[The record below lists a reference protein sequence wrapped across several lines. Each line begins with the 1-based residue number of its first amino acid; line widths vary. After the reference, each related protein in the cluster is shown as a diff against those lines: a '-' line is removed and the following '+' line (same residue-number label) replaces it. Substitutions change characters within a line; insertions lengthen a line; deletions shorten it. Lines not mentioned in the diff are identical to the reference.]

1 MANTLLP
8 NQVLGINE
16 YLLST
21 NGAYQ
26 LILQSDG
33 NLVLYRMAN
42 HHPLWASN
50 TNGKDAMRAIMQT
63 DGNFVL
69 YDFHGKPLWAS
80 GTNGKPGCF
89 VTMQDDGNLVIYE
102 PKIPVWASNTAQ

>member
-1 MANTLLP
+1 MPNILAP
-8 NQVLGINE
+8 NQSLGINDT
-16 YLLST
+16 LTSS
-21 NGAYQ
+21 NGQFQ

-50 TNGKDAMRAIMQT
+50 TDGTDAMRAIMQM

-69 YDFHGKPLWAS
+69 YNFHGHALWAS
-80 GTNGKPGCF
+80 GTDGKPNSF
-89 VTMQDDGNLVIYE
+89 LIMQDDGNLVIYQ
-102 PKIPVWASNTAQ
+102 PHVPIWASGTNQ

>member
-42 HHPLWASN
+42 HHPLWAS
-50 TNGKDAMRAIMQT
+50 
-63 DGNFVL
+63 
-69 YDFHGKPLWAS
+69 

-102 PKIPVWASNTAQ
+102 PKIPAWASNTAQ